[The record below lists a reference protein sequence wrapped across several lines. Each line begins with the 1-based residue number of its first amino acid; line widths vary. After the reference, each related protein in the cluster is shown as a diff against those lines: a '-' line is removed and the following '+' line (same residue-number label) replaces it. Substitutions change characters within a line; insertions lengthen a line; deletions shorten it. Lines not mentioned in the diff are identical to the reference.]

1 MIAKTIDEVIENLEH
16 IIQASINEESP
27 LGYFA
32 ALYQKV
38 TIEVKAKL
46 GKDYF
51 DDDKRMEQLDVVFAN
66 RYLRAYADYKQGV
79 GITKSWELA
88 FNSSKNKNLI
98 VLQHLLFGM
107 NAHINLDLGIA
118 ATEVTSKSTI
128 QSLHS
133 DFNKINKILASLVDE
148 VQKDLSKIWPVLHVI
163 LKLGGKVDDFL
174 IDFAMSIAR
183 DGAWKFA
190 NELSV
195 EEGTNHENMIAQRDK
210 KISELS
216 KLITGH
222 GIFVRILLKIIRLG
236 ERGKPSDKI
245 RALEKVI
252 DNVKS

>member
-1 MIAKTIDEVIENLEH
+1 MIAKTIDEVIENLEQ

-66 RYLRAYADYKQGV
+66 RYLLAWADYKQGD
-79 GITKSWELA
+79 GTTKSWELA
-88 FNSSKNKNLI
+88 FSSSKNKNLI
-98 VLQHLLFGM
+98 VLQQLLFGM

-118 ATEVTSKSTI
+118 ASEVTCKSTI

-148 VQKDLSKIWPVLHVI
+148 VQKDLSKIWPTLHVI
-163 LKLGGKVDDFL
+163 LKLVKKADDL
-174 IDFAMSIAR
+174 LVDFAMTIAR

-190 NELSV
+190 NELIV
-195 EEGTNHENMIAQRDK
+195 EEKEGRESLIFNRDK
-210 KISELS
+210 KIAKLS

-222 GIFVRILLKIIRLG
+222 GILVRILLKIIRWG
-236 ERGKPSDKI
+236 ERGKTSDKI